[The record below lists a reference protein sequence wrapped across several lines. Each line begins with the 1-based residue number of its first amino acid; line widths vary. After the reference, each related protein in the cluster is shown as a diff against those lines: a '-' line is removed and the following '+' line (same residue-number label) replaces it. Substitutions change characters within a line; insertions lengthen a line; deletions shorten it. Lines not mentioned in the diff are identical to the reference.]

1 MTMRIL
7 VLGAGATGGF
17 YGGHLMQ
24 AGENVTFLV
33 RPKRHGQLTENGLVV
48 ISPVGNII
56 TPVQAVTRFNRPA
69 DLILLSCKA
78 YDLDAAIETIRPAVG
93 PQTRILPL
101 LNGLCHLDRL
111 DAAFGV
117 ERVMGGLC
125 HLTIT
130 MDGDGTIRHLYPF
143 NRLTFGARHPD
154 QAPVAEALA
163 AAYAKT
169 PATVGNSADILQD
182 MWGKFYFL
190 ATLAGATTLMRAPIG
205 TIVGT
210 PDGRA
215 FITGLLDECT
225 SIATAA
231 GHPPSAERDA
241 ESRHLL
247 TMEDSALS
255 ASMMRDIEK
264 GGATEGEHIVGDL
277 LRRGRELGLT
287 LPLLTVC
294 ATHLRAYEARRKPS

>member
-1 MTMRIL
+1 MTMRVL

-17 YGGHLMQ
+17 YGGHLMM

-33 RPKRHGQLTENGLVV
+33 RPKRHAQLMENGLSV
-48 ISPVGNII
+48 ISPVGNI
-56 TPVQAVTRFNRPA
+56 TLPAQAVTRVSKPF

-93 PQTRILPL
+93 PDTRILPV
-101 LNGLCHLDRL
+101 LNGLNHLERL

-130 MDGDGTIRHLYPF
+130 MDPDGTIRHLNAF
-143 NRLTFGARHPD
+143 NRLTFGARHPV
-154 QAPVAEALA
+154 QAPVADTLA
-163 AAYAKT
+163 QGYAKT
-169 PATVGNSADILQD
+169 PLTVVNSADIVHD
-182 MWGKFYFL
+182 MWEKFYFL

-205 TIVGT
+205 AILKA
-210 PDGRA
+210 PDGLA
-215 FITGLLDECT
+215 FINGLLDECT
-225 SIATAA
+225 RVATAA

-241 ESRHLL
+241 ESRYHLNK
-247 TMEDSALS
+247 EDSALS

-264 GGATEGEHIVGDL
+264 AGPTEGEHIVGDL
-277 LRRGRELGLT
+277 LRRGREFGLD
-287 LPLLTVC
+287 LPLLTLA
-294 ATHLRAYEARRKPS
+294 ATHLRAYEARRGAS